1 MTDIAW
7 DKDQSLSYNLLLQK
21 FLSLFFFSWFLDQPK
36 LDSFLAFNFHRISK
50 YQNIYFKTVKMQDY
64 LKFKAE
70 VINMTSKKSF
80 SVDAKII
87 LVL

>member
-1 MTDIAW
+1 MTDIAR
-7 DKDQSLSYNLLLQK
+7 DKDQSLSYDLLLQK
-21 FLSLFFFSWFLDQPK
+21 FLFLYFFGWFLDQLK
-36 LDSFLAFNFHRISK
+36 LDSFLAFNFHQISK
-50 YQNIYFKTVKMQDY
+50 YQNIYFKTIKMQDN

-70 VINMTSKKSF
+70 VIYMTSKTSF